1 MDFDFA
7 EVLLQV
13 MERNA
18 SDLHLTAGSPPM
30 IRHHGRLH
38 ALDYP
43 HLTPQLTREVIY
55 SILTNDQRQR
65 LETDWQIDLAYS
77 IPGKARF
84 RVNAYMQ
91 RAALSAAFRLIP
103 HEMPEARPR
112 SGCRRCSRS
121 SPRSRAASCS

>member
-1 MDFDFA
+1 MEFDFA

-18 SDLHLTAGSPPM
+18 SDLHLTAGAPPM

-43 HLTPQLTREVIY
+43 RLTPQTTREVIY
-55 SILTNDQRQR
+55 SILTNDQRQK

-84 RVNAYMQ
+84 RVNGVFPAC
-91 RAALSAAFRLIP
+91 RDV
-103 HEMPEARPR
+103 
-112 SGCRRCSRS
+112 GCLPAD
-121 SPRSRAASCS
+121 SP

>member
-7 EVLLQV
+7 DVLIEV

-30 IRHHGRLH
+30 VRQRGQLS

-43 HLTPQLTREVIY
+43 ELDAMTVRDVVY
-55 SILTNDQRQR
+55 SILTNDQRQK
-65 LETDWQIDLAYS
+65 LETEWQIDLAYS
-77 IPGKARF
+77 IPGRARF
-84 RVNAYMQ
+84 RVNAYMR

-103 HEMPEARPR
+103 
-112 SGCRRCSRS
+112 
-121 SPRSRAASCS
+121 

>member
-18 SDLHLTAGSPPM
+18 SDLHLTAGAPPM

-43 HLTPQLTREVIY
+43 
-55 SILTNDQRQR
+55 R
-65 LETDWQIDLAYS
+65 LG
-77 IPGKARF
+77 P
-84 RVNAYMQ
+84 
-91 RAALSAAFRLIP
+91 P
-103 HEMPEARPR
+103 
-112 SGCRRCSRS
+112 
-121 SPRSRAASCS
+121 